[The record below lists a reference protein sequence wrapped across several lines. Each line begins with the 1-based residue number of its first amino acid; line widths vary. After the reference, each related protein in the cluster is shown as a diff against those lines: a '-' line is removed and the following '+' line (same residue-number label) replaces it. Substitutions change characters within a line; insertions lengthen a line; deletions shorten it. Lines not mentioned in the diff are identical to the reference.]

1 MVFMTVPGYIIMEV
15 RSFCYGNSLAL
26 IMCYFNKMPTCNVIL
41 YEL

>member
-1 MVFMTVPGYIIMEV
+1 MVFMIVSGYTIVEV

-26 IMCYFNKMPTCNVIL
+26 IMCYFNNVLMCNSIL